1 MKAAGNPAAESEIRD
16 IAFLAVEMLAGGRLL
31 LCLTCMA
38 SPSRGGNVPSR
49 PQAGGA
55 GRANSASFYRMAPV
69 WPHIYKQV
77 MMLGTPKPS
86 GALSP
91 IATPNHSTLSAPVSR
106 LVWRR
111 TIAGSMSPLTLPIAS
126 CAIDV
131 SPPLL
136 GQA

>member
-1 MKAAGNPAAESEIRD
+1 MPYLHGEPER
-16 IAFLAVEMLAGGRLL
+16 
-31 LCLTCMA
+31 
-38 SPSRGGNVPSR
+38 
-49 PQAGGA
+49 GA